1 MKKIIQIFCIIFLFF
16 MTVNLNLT
24 ELNTVNE
31 KSINSIQTLDNTF
44 KLFNNTKTNDKVIVL
59 SSTHNSSEI
68 FQNKNSDKK
77 SSFGGFKNSLT
88 PTNSQFSLL
97 LSYIY
102 NKSYLENQLISS
114 RKTFLSEIYPNAP

>member
-1 MKKIIQIFCIIFLFF
+1 MKIIIQIFCIIFLFF

-44 KLFNNTKTNDKVIVL
+44 TLFNNTKTNDKVIVL

>member
-44 KLFNNTKTNDKVIVL
+44 TLFNNTKTNDKVIVL

-68 FQNKNSDKK
+68 FQNKNFDKK

>member
-1 MKKIIQIFCIIFLFF
+1 

-44 KLFNNTKTNDKVIVL
+44 TLFKNTKTNDKVIVL

>member
-44 KLFNNTKTNDKVIVL
+44 TLFNNTKTNDKVIVL

>member
-44 KLFNNTKTNDKVIVL
+44 TVFNNTKTNDKVIVL
-59 SSTHNSSEI
+59 SSTHNHSEI

-102 NKSYLENQLISS
+102 NKSYLENKLIAS